1 MRRVLALIAIVL
13 VSALSVWQA
22 LDLRFDTSIEVWFL
36 EKDPDLISYRAYI
49 EAFES
54 DQIVVL
60 AYEDPELWTPEGLAY
75 LHDLTL
81 AAEELPH
88 VQYVRSITNSREL
101 ESNPGSLTT
110 RPFYDPE
117 DPPVPAELRS
127 RILASDLLSGSL
139 VSADGKTAAVI
150 LNVEALT
157 SNSAEKMVVA
167 DALRA
172 LEAERAPAR
181 GLDFAIAGATM
192 MDDAFFRH
200 TQRDMLTVTPA
211 MALVII
217 LAMLALFRTW
227 RALLLPLSVVGLAC
241 LWVVGVMGAFGLK
254 FTITHSIIFPLLM
267 GVGIASSIHVLSR
280 TITLRREGQSAHEAA
295 RNSLKYLLAPC
306 FFTAMTTVAG
316 LSSLLFT
323 TLKPMREFGALASGG
338 VFAAF
343 LLTYGL
349 GPVLLPLMSD
359 PQDETASLS
368 RMWARWDRWLLRLAE
383 VAQEHAGRV
392 LIVSALVL
400 IAALIGLKDLRIG
413 NNPLEYYKTDDPV
426 RIDLNFVDENL
437 SGTGSVEV
445 LIDTGRVDGV
455 KDPEVLRK
463 IDAVGRFLETLDG
476 VGETLSFAEL
486 TKELRRAMRGGADAE
501 RKLPDTQAEIS
512 QLLLMIDNPEEIE
525 RLVDFEYRRA
535 RVHGTIKLSEAETLV
550 ANMEVLEAEINRLFP
565 PPMSA
570 SATGTSKLIANMNF
584 YLLRSTMRSMG
595 AAFII
600 VLFFMTLALR
610 SPRLGLFSMI
620 PNLLPIGLV
629 LGMMGW
635 TGIRLDPGTT
645 MIAAVALGL
654 VVDDTL
660 HFLHQF
666 KDKMHAGENI
676 HDATRDTLL
685 VTGRAIA
692 MTSVILCAAF
702 WLLLFASFI
711 PNIYFGLLCGAAIA
725 LALVANLVVLTAALA
740 YFKPAI

>member
-1 MRRVLALIAIVL
+1 MRRALALILILIV
-13 VSALSVWQA
+13 SGLSVWQA
-22 LDLRFDTSIEVWFL
+22 LSLQFDTSIEVWFL
-36 EKDPDLISYRAYI
+36 EKDPDLMSYRAYVD
-49 EAFES
+49 AFES

-60 AYEDPELWTPEGLAY
+60 AYDDPDLWTPAGLAF
-75 LHDLTL
+75 LDEVTTR
-81 AAEELPH
+81 AEDVVH
-88 VQYVRSITNSREL
+88 VQYVRSITNAREL

-110 RPFYDPE
+110 RAFYDRD
-117 DPPVPAELRS
+117 DPPDPADLRA
-127 RILASDLLSGSL
+127 RIFGSDLLAGSL
-139 VSADGKTAAVI
+139 ISDDGLTPAVI

-157 SNSAEKMVVA
+157 QESAEKMVIA

-172 LEAERAPAR
+172 LAAELGEKR
-181 GLDFAIAGATM
+181 GVTFAIAGATM

-200 TQRDMLTVTPA
+200 TQRDLLTVMPL
-211 MALVII
+211 MALMII
-217 LAMLALFRTW
+217 LAMLALFRSW

-241 LWVVGVMGAFGLK
+241 LWVLGVMGTFGLR

-280 TITLRREGQSAHEAA
+280 TITLRRRGEGSLEAA
-295 RNSLKYLLAPC
+295 VNSLRYLLAPC
-306 FFTAMTTVAG
+306 FYTAMTTVAG
-316 LSSLLFT
+316 LCSLLFT
-323 TLKPMREFGALASGG
+323 ELKPMREFGALASGG
-338 VFAAF
+338 VFASF

-349 GPVLLPLMSD
+349 GPILLPLMSD
-359 PQDETASLS
+359 PEDDSAALS
-368 RMWARWDRWLLRLAE
+368 RMWRRWDQWLLRLAE
-383 VAQEHAGRV
+383 LSQEKAGRV
-392 LIVSALVL
+392 LVISALVM

-426 RIDLNFVDENL
+426 RIDLNFVDTKL
-437 SGTGSVEV
+437 SGTGSVEILV
-445 LIDTGRVDGV
+445 DTGVIDGA
-455 KDPEVLRK
+455 KDPATLKKMEEV
-463 IDAVGRFLETLDG
+463 ETYLSELPG

-486 TKELRRAMRGGADAE
+486 VKELRRALRGGADVE
-501 RKLPDTQAEIS
+501 RRLPDSKAEIS
-512 QLLLMIDNPEEIE
+512 QLLLLIDDPEELE

-535 RVHGTIKLSEAETLV
+535 RIHGTIKLSEAETLV
-550 ANMEVLEAEINRLFP
+550 ENIGKLEAKIDEVFD
-565 PPMSA
+565 PPMTA
-570 SATGTSKLIANMNF
+570 SATGVSKLIANMNH
-584 YLLRSTMRSMG
+584 YLLQSTLRSMG

-610 SPRLGLFSMI
+610 SARLGMFSMI
-620 PNLLPIGLV
+620 PNLLPIGVV
-629 LGMMGW
+629 LGLMGW

-666 KDKMHAGENI
+666 KDKMHEGADI

-692 MTSVILCAAF
+692 MTSVILCGAF

-711 PNIYFGLLCGAAIA
+711 PNIYFGLLCGMAIA

-740 YFKPAI
+740 FFKPKI